1 VKKILIIFCL
11 GLAFGLLVISPFL
24 IKVRVDCRSQY
35 GACPQQILGKIDQF
49 NGKSLSAAK
58 SGIGRILKGEY
69 QISDFSLQFKLPNT
83 LHAELLIKKADLAF
97 GNSVAGPLVLVD
109 KEGMAIAIA
118 GSSAL
123 PLIIVTGD
131 LPKIGQNIG
140 AENLFAHDLAQ
151 GIFQMYQ
158 IRNFAIQNGSLLVE
172 LPGQIR
178 VILPLDGDTDILL
191 GSLRLIYSKIQA
203 DGNPLGYSQIDLRF
217 KNPVLR

>member
-1 VKKILIIFCL
+1 
-11 GLAFGLLVISPFL
+11 
-24 IKVRVDCRSQY
+24 
-35 GACPQQILGKIDQF
+35 
-49 NGKSLSAAK
+49 
-58 SGIGRILKGEY
+58 
-69 QISDFSLQFKLPNT
+69 
-83 LHAELLIKKADLAF
+83 
-97 GNSVAGPLVLVD
+97 
-109 KEGMAIAIA
+109 MAIAIA